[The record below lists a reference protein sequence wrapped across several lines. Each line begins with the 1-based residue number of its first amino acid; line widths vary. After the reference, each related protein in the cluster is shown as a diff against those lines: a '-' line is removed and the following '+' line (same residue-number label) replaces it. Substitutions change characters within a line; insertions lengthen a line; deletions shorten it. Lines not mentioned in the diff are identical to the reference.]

1 MNHGVGL
8 AAFHNVSLVAVGVLG
23 STLFA
28 GLASS
33 GAGIRSCV
41 SAGQW
46 CSRCWGAVAINSGE
60 FGDDSTNLMEV
71 DGDAYLLFEGK
82 C

>member
-1 MNHGVGL
+1 MNQFMNHGVGP

-41 SAGQW
+41 SAGQ
-46 CSRCWGAVAINSGE
+46 RC
-60 FGDDSTNLMEV
+60 
-71 DGDAYLLFEGK
+71 
-82 C
+82 